1 MEKNKKNIYIKKDI
15 INILTEHV
23 YEKHISNIIYT
34 YSDQMM
40 ISENN
45 KRVLKQLKTHV
56 KEKNVNKNVSEYTK
70 KNKIIRYYNYQK
82 QRRIFY
88 DGTKTTNDMLIFNYN
103 KTRSKFEL
111 KTRYSDYLYNFYN
124 DDPYIKTSILYFDND
139 LFLNKYMRRYGFRF

>member
-1 MEKNKKNIYIKKDI
+1 MKTNKKKTYIKKDI
-15 INILTEHV
+15 VNILTKHV

-34 YSDQMM
+34 YSDQMI

-45 KRVLKQLKTHV
+45 KKVLKQLKIYV
-56 KEKNVNKNVSEYTK
+56 KEKNVNKNFSEYTK
-70 KNKIIRYYNYQK
+70 KNKIVRYYNYQK

-124 DDPYIKTSILYFDND
+124 NEPYIKTSILYFDND
-139 LFLNKYMRRYGFRF
+139 LFLNKYMKRYGFRF